1 MDGVTTFINDLGVDP
16 TDVVMVVVSYH
27 MKAATMCE
35 YTWQEFQ
42 QGFMDMEVDSVASL
56 KSKLPELRK
65 ELDDRDTFAQIYSFA
80 FLWSCE
86 KG

>member
-1 MDGVTTFINDLGVDP
+1 
-16 TDVVMVVVSYH
+16 
-27 MKAATMCE
+27 MCE

-86 KG
+86 VGRRAQ